1 MWSMDKTF
9 VETDEKFRKIH
20 RKIPVLEF
28 LFNKVRDLG
37 ICSFIEKWLQQRWF
51 PAFLPQN
58 SHASVV
64 EPFWVKLL
72 GLGYSSLTPL
82 EYTKEQPQTTDDDSL
97 PHMHMNSYMN
107 E

>member
-1 MWSMDKTF
+1 MDKTF

-28 LFNKVRDLG
+28 LFNKARDFE
-37 ICSFIEKWLQQRWF
+37 IFTFIEKWLQQRWF
-51 PAFLPQN
+51 PAFLRQN
-58 SHASVV
+58 SYASAV

-72 GLGYSSLTPL
+72 GLDYSSLTPL
-82 EYTKEQPQTTDDDSL
+82 EYTKEQLQTTDDNSL